1 MLFLL
6 KASLAEAFRVMLQT
20 VLCAL
25 SQSIFGLGL
34 DSDLN

>member
-25 SQSIFGLGL
+25 SEYFWPGS
-34 DSDLN
+34 